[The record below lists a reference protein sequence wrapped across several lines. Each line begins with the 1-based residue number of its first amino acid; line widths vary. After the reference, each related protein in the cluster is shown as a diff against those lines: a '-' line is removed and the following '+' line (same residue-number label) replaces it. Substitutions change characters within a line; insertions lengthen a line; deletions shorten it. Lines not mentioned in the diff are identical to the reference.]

1 MGDDLFRVESAVS
14 ASSSGNLTWGNWSID
29 AITALGLAGRKNPL
43 GFAIV
48 RYMSDQNTAAVWG
61 LVLALAKVI
70 VDRGL
75 MVGDAR
81 EVAFS
86 AFELWNNTACPK
98 CGGRG
103 TSQQGTQ
110 CPACNGSG
118 TRPPPNTSK
127 LVADSIALIK
137 EAERWMENQLAARLR
152 GQRYES
158 RREGCRVNLPSEI
171 GNMVGTGGA
180 DLSPRRDP
188 HD

>member
-127 LVADSIALIK
+127 LVADSIALLK
-137 EAERWMENQLAARLR
+137 EAERWMESQLAARLR
-152 GQRYES
+152 GQQYES
-158 RREGCRVNLPSEI
+158 RREGYVVNLQADFGNRI
-171 GNMVGTGGA
+171 GFTG
-180 DLSPRRDP
+180 LPLTPRQEP
-188 HD
+188 NE